1 MRVAFLILSIAAV
14 SSCASSASQ
23 VKSSHAASLPFIED
37 DYEKALALAKQKKV
51 PLFVD
56 TWAPWCH
63 SCVFLR
69 EHVLTRPELARNE
82 ARFVFVAIN
91 TEKPGAA
98 TFLAQY
104 PVENWPT
111 LFVIDS
117 ATGKVALKW
126 LGTATVE
133 QLEGLFSDG
142 ERAIADTKGETPDA
156 LLVQADNQ
164 YAQGKPQI
172 AALTYGKVARKAES
186 SWERRP
192 RAVESWLTA
201 LQVSKQ
207 YEECAKT
214 ARVEVPTLPKGP
226 SSLNATVIGLSC
238 ATSADESAAWRKEA
252 LPTLEEMGKEALA
265 LEGVLADDKSGLY
278 ESLISAR
285 EAAKDEAGAKALG
298 VEWLTFLEGE
308 AKKAA
313 NPAARAVFDA
323 HRTSAAIAAG
333 MPERAEAA
341 LKQSATEFPDD
352 YNPPARLAIIYR
364 ELGKFDDAMKHI
376 EKALDKAYG
385 PRKLRLFEI
394 KASVQEKQKDKS
406 GQKATL
412 SKALDYGRALPVPQR
427 PEKTLARIESSIK
440 ALP

>member
-1 MRVAFLILSIAAV
+1 MRRALLISSLVFAAC
-14 SSCASSASQ
+14 SSGQ
-23 VKSSHAASLPFIED
+23 KVKTSHAASLPFIED
-37 DYEKALALAKQKKV
+37 DYAKALELAKAKKL

-82 ARFVFVAIN
+82 GRFVFLAIN
-91 TEKPGAA
+91 TEKPGATA
-98 TFLAQY
+98 FLEKY

-117 ATGKVALKW
+117 ATGTVALKW

-133 QLEGLFSDG
+133 QLEGLFADG
-142 ERAIADTKGETPDA
+142 ERAVRSAAGETPDA

-172 AALTYGKVARKAES
+172 AALTYGKVARKADA

-192 RAVESWLTA
+192 RAIESWLTA
-201 LQVSKQ
+201 LWASKQ
-207 YEECAKT
+207 YDDCSKT

-226 SSLNATVIGLSC
+226 SFLNATVIGLSC
-238 ATSADESAAWRKEA
+238 ATSAPDDAAWKKEA
-252 LPTLEEMGKEALA
+252 LGALEELGKEALA

-285 EAAKDEAGAKALG
+285 EAVKDEAGARALG
-298 VEWLTFLEGE
+298 LSWLDFLEGE
-308 AKKAA
+308 AKKAP

-333 MPERAEAA
+333 MPARAEAA

-364 ELGKFDDAMKHI
+364 ELGKLDEAMTHI

-394 KASVQEKQKDKS
+394 KASVQEKKNDKS

-412 SKALDYGRALPVPQR
+412 KKALDYGRELPAPQR
-427 PEKTLARIESSIK
+427 NEKTLARLETAIK